1 MKNSRIHPGRC
12 ATIVALAVLLGAC
25 VPSLHPFFTARDLI
39 RDATLLGRWQHG
51 DNAWEF
57 SAGEGA
63 TLHVTLVEGPPARR
77 KEASFA
83 GHLFQLGEHVFL
95 DLVPDKLELAA
106 GQSELV
112 KAALIPGHLLIRV
125 RTVGEKRQLLWCDPG
140 WMDKLLTSNPRA
152 LAHRRSG
159 KTLALT
165 ATTPELQAFV
175 LAHLGDGQ
183 LFGRQSDWH
192 HSTFERAAA
201 TSPADRP

>member
-1 MKNSRIHPGRC
+1 MKKSRLHPGRC
-12 ATIVALAVLLGAC
+12 TLVVALAVLLGAC

-39 RDATLLGRWQHG
+39 NDPTLLGRWEHG

-57 SAGEGA
+57 SPGEGQA
-63 TLHVTLVEGPPARR
+63 LHVTLFEGRPDRR
-77 KEASFA
+77 KEGSFV
-83 GHLFQLGEHVFL
+83 GHLFKLGDHQFL

-106 GQSELV
+106 TQSELV

-125 RTVGEKRQLLWCDPG
+125 RAVGAKRQLLWCDPG
-140 WMDKLLTSNPRA
+140 WVDKLLASNPRA

-159 KTLALT
+159 DTLALT

-175 LAHLGDGQ
+175 LAHLGDGE
-183 LFGRQSDWH
+183 LFGKESDWH

-201 TSPADRP
+201 TAPPPRP

>member
-1 MKNSRIHPGRC
+1 MKNSRLHPGRST
-12 ATIVALAVLLGAC
+12 AIAALAVLLGAC
-25 VPSLHPFFTARDLI
+25 VPSLHPFFTERDLI
-39 RDATLLGRWQHG
+39 SDETLPGRWQHG

-57 SAGEGA
+57 SAGEGQA
-63 TLHVTLVEGPPARR
+63 LRVTLSEGPPARR
-77 KEASFA
+77 KMASFV
-83 GHLFQLGEHVFL
+83 GHLFQLGGHPFL

-125 RTVGEKRQLLWCDPG
+125 RTVGAKRQLLWCDPS
-140 WMDKLLTSNPRA
+140 WVDRYLASNPRA

-165 ATTPELQAFV
+165 APTPELQAFV

-201 TSPADRP
+201 TAPADRP